1 MDCFCRFGIKIIVP
15 YSDNRLIVWIM
26 ERKHIISLKLT
37 VMREE
42 NISDAK
48 HITETNYEGAED

>member
-1 MDCFCRFGIKIIVP
+1 
-15 YSDNRLIVWIM
+15 M

-48 HITETNYEGAED
+48 HITETNYEQ